1 MLSQLAKSLTYNNL
15 QLTSPFVYYY
25 FIKSWEYLG
34 VNLFGGNEEKK
45 VILQVKIKKQ
55 RKKHIVYYEKKLIR
69 LGIVLH
75 IRGKVGC

>member
-1 MLSQLAKSLTYNNL
+1 MGAD
-15 QLTSPFVYYY
+15 
-25 FIKSWEYLG
+25 
-34 VNLFGGNEEKK
+34 LFGGNEEKK

-75 IRGKVGC
+75 IRGKVWC

>member
-1 MLSQLAKSLTYNNL
+1 MFFYIEKFLTYNDL
-15 QLTSPFVYYY
+15 RSISSL
-25 FIKSWEYLG
+25 FINFFSKSWEYLG

-75 IRGKVGC
+75 IRGKVWC

>member
-1 MLSQLAKSLTYNNL
+1 M
-15 QLTSPFVYYY
+15 
-25 FIKSWEYLG
+25 G

-75 IRGKVGC
+75 IRGKDWC